1 MIEQINRKVIAS
13 ALERVQRTDLSG
25 NGLHTP
31 STPTTD
37 ESTPVVL
44 SVNYHLLETR

>member
-1 MIEQINRKVIAS
+1 MIDQVNRKVIAS
-13 ALERVQRTDLSG
+13 ALEKVQRTDLSG
-25 NGLHTP
+25 NGSHTP